1 MEVIVITILGIILC
15 FTLIA
20 SIMFIIAVKA
30 FLDNDAIETMEIT
43 ISGLGMKINK
53 TVEDKK
59 SIESIDDVS
68 E

>member
-1 MEVIVITILGIILC
+1 
-15 FTLIA
+15 
-20 SIMFIIAVKA
+20 MFIITVKA

-43 ISGLGMKINK
+43 ISGLGVKINK